1 MGGDFEALAIWR
13 FQRQDT
19 GVGSRIETAAIGGLI
34 MPGPQDSAG
43 PTKGLHSGP
52 GGLAGIVT
60 GVVSRSHYA
69 WAGITYQRYAGSDH
83 DRRPDVLFYSAAYA
97 YRPPS
102 WRRDTGWDWR
112 IFGEM
117 TGEKTGSIQRAGS
130 ALPASNT
137 QEIFVGPSTLGVYKN
152 YALSAGVQFP
162 VYRDLSPLYPRER
175 VRVALSFSIFF

>member
-1 MGGDFEALAIWR
+1 
-13 FQRQDT
+13 
-19 GVGSRIETAAIGGLI
+19 
-34 MPGPQDSAG
+34 
-43 PTKGLHSGP
+43 
-52 GGLAGIVT
+52 
-60 GVVSRSHYA
+60 
-69 WAGITYQRYAGSDH
+69 
-83 DRRPDVLFYSAAYA
+83 VLFYSAAYA